1 MLGCK
6 IDPSKLV
13 KKLRKRIGNYFGT
26 RLSISDFDVDEMHYS
41 TDICEHSS
49 ADALEYIRVMKRV
62 GRVKGYSV
70 ERCDGINAEN
80 GVCLAGNSNGRIF
93 VMYIL
98 PGSDGKDI
106 RIEVRLMKPK
116 AIREWT
122 TDTGIEDQISE
133 LSRKRHDIFMDT
145 VIRIV
150 PYGIIYKKKEADEI
164 VRRSVGDKIM
174 RRRMLLLIE
183 LIPKKKSLLLAQKAL
198 GCRDVPE
205 VMRAFAEINLSPVTL
220 SKRSD
225 TKYLQS
231 IYEKI
236 LAK

>member
-1 MLGCK
+1 
-6 IDPSKLV
+6 
-13 KKLRKRIGNYFGT
+13 
-26 RLSISDFDVDEMHYS
+26 
-41 TDICEHSS
+41 
-49 ADALEYIRVMKRV
+49 
-62 GRVKGYSV
+62 
-70 ERCDGINAEN
+70 
-80 GVCLAGNSNGRIF
+80 
-93 VMYIL
+93 MYIL
-98 PGSDGKDI
+98 PGNPKNTKKGMRDI
-106 RIEVRLMKPK
+106 CIEARLTKPK
-116 AIREWT
+116 VIREWT
-122 TDTGIEDQISE
+122 SGTVIEDQTAE
-133 LSRKRHDIFMDT
+133 LFGRRRDIFMET
-145 VIRIV
+145 VGDIV
-150 PYGIIYKKKEADEI
+150 PFGDFYKKNKADEI
-164 VRRSVGDKIM
+164 VWQKVDDRIM